1 METII
6 TQENK
11 ELLLK
16 DLCARLPY
24 NCRVFY
30 EFTDDLSHEIQGY
43 SITLNTHYIWQFA
56 NDKGIV
62 KPYLRPLSSMTEE
75 ERKEYND
82 IVKNIIDFI
91 DCPKSDDV
99 CFHIILIDW
108 LNKHHFD
115 YRGLIPMGLAIDCT
129 KLDIDIY
136 DSSIK
141 V

>member
-99 CFHIILIDW
+99 CFHIILID
-108 LNKHHFD
+108 
-115 YRGLIPMGLAIDCT
+115 
-129 KLDIDIY
+129 
-136 DSSIK
+136 
-141 V
+141 